1 MVSSVYW
8 EWELLFITIK
18 LGIKLAL
25 FYDILCIFRLL
36 ISHSNLLVS
45 IEDFFFWIYAA
56 LLIFRMQL
64 EQSDGVLRGF
74 SILGMILGMFLY
86 HKLLGEPMVF
96 LAEKGIGIA
105 KRRLTE
111 STKMFKMKM
120 CKHCDVFEKNRSK
133 HDRKKNPGKKKE
145 AKQSGNAASND
156 GSAGNDAGGSGK

>member
-56 LLIFRMQL
+56 LLIFRIQL

-96 LAEKGIGIA
+96 LAEKGIGIT

-111 STKMFKMKM
+111 STKMFKMKLS
-120 CKHCDVFEKNRSK
+120 KHCDVFEKNRSK
-133 HDRKKNPGKKKE
+133 HGRKKNPGKKKE
-145 AKQSGNAASND
+145 AKQSGNAVSND